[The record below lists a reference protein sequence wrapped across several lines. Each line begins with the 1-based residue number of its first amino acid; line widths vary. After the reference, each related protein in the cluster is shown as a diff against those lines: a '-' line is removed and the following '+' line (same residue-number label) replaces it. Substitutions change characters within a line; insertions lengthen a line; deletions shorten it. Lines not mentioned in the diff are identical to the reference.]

1 MTKVKG
7 PDPVALA
14 ELSAKRTKA
23 LFSIG
28 EKEGGEEEMFMHR
41 PSIER
46 KMSVKIRD
54 EYEAVRHMAPPEI
67 KSRDNKNNNNDNNNN
82 RANSA
87 AGANDASNNKRF
99 ENTIPGLA
107 EAANL
112 AAKNK
117 RKLTDDNEKTDLAS
131 LIDFIDE
138 PVREKVEAN
147 ASGGILAKLKSQEL
161 GEKSGALVQFN
172 ADANAASKSSVFGA
186 NANMKSSA
194 LVTANLA
201 SKWPRPEWKKPWKL
215 YRVISGHQGWVRS
228 VAVDKSNEW
237 FATGSGDRCI
247 KIWDLATGGLKLTLT
262 GHIEQVMGLAIS
274 DKHPYMFSCGAD
286 KKVKCWDLE
295 YNKVIRNYH
304 GHLSGVYSI
313 ALHPDLDI
321 LMTGGRD
328 SACRVW
334 DMRTKAQVFCL
345 SGHESTVGSIITE
358 NVDPQIITGSYDSTI
373 KTWDLAAGKCMKT
386 LTHHK
391 KGVRAMVMH
400 QKYWEF
406 SSASADNIKKFGLP
420 DGQFKHNM
428 LSKQNAIVNA
438 MALNEDNVMISGGDD
453 GSMRFWDYETGHCFQ
468 SLQTQVQ
475 PGSMEAEAG
484 IFALGFDKTGE
495 RLISCEADKT
505 IKMWKPDPD
514 ASPES
519 HPNIPFLPPKSI
531 GRS

>member
-28 EKEGGEEEMFMHR
+28 EKEGGEEDMFMHR

-67 KSRDNKNNNNDNNNN
+67 KSRDNKNNNNNNNN

-247 KIWDLATGGLKLTLT
+247 KIWDLATGG
-262 GHIEQVMGLAIS
+262 
-274 DKHPYMFSCGAD
+274 
-286 KKVKCWDLE
+286 
-295 YNKVIRNYH
+295 
-304 GHLSGVYSI
+304 
-313 ALHPDLDI
+313 
-321 LMTGGRD
+321 
-328 SACRVW
+328 
-334 DMRTKAQVFCL
+334 
-345 SGHESTVGSIITE
+345 
-358 NVDPQIITGSYDSTI
+358 
-373 KTWDLAAGKCMKT
+373 
-386 LTHHK
+386 
-391 KGVRAMVMH
+391 
-400 QKYWEF
+400 
-406 SSASADNIKKFGLP
+406 
-420 DGQFKHNM
+420 
-428 LSKQNAIVNA
+428 
-438 MALNEDNVMISGGDD
+438 
-453 GSMRFWDYETGHCFQ
+453 
-468 SLQTQVQ
+468 
-475 PGSMEAEAG
+475 
-484 IFALGFDKTGE
+484 
-495 RLISCEADKT
+495 
-505 IKMWKPDPD
+505 
-514 ASPES
+514 
-519 HPNIPFLPPKSI
+519 
-531 GRS
+531 